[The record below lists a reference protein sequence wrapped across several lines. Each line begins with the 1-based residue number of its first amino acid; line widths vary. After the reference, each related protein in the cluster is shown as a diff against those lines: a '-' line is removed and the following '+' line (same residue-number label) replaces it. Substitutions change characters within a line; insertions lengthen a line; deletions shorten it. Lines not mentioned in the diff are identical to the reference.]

1 MRASVEDAE
10 SVMDSDE
17 EETSSVLNFVVRM
30 NDRAKSKS
38 ADKDIDNRM
47 VRTNENSDVIY
58 LSCFITL
65 FDFNY

>member
-1 MRASVEDAE
+1 MNASMEDVE
-10 SVMDSDE
+10 SVMDSNT
-17 EETSSVLNFVVRM
+17 EETSSDLNFVVRM
-30 NDRAKSKS
+30 NQRAKSKS

-47 VRTNENSDVIY
+47 VRTNEKSDVIY